1 MQHRILLPYDIYP
14 INKPFSHIAE
24 RRVLFCPTE
33 VQFPRRESLYRTTHL
48 TVFFNGGPN
57 ARASLSKVFSV
68 HNWGQL
74 DASVKGKK
82 PGF

>member
-1 MQHRILLPYDIYP
+1 M
-14 INKPFSHIAE
+14 
-24 RRVLFCPTE
+24 FCPTE

-57 ARASLSKVFSV
+57 ARASLSKVFAV